1 MSRKQEKLV
10 VTSGTFDPPNMKD
23 AEFLLKCKEMG
34 DWLIVGVHSDLWA
47 ENKCGGVKYNHEL
60 RRKMLKEVGFV
71 DEIFSFND
79 SDGTVRN
86 LLKMIKFI
94 YPHTYIT
101 YVSSED
107 MHDKPEAKIR
117 GVTFQTIK

>member
-1 MSRKQEKLV
+1 MSRKQEKMV
-10 VTSGTFDPPNMKD
+10 VTCGTFDPPTVLD
-23 AEFLLKCKEMG
+23 ADFLAKCKEMG
-34 DWLIVGVHSDLWA
+34 DWLIVGVHSDLWMDK
-47 ENKCGGVKYNHEL
+47 KCGGLINDHDA
-60 RRKMLKEVGFV
+60 RRTLLEYIGYA

-86 LLKMIKFI
+86 LLKMVKYI

-117 GVTFQTIK
+117 GITFQTVK

>member
-10 VTSGTFDPPNMKD
+10 IVCGTFDPPNMQD
-23 AEFLLKCKEMG
+23 MEFLMKCKEMG
-34 DWLIVGVHSDLWA
+34 DWLIVGVHSDLWI
-47 ENKCGGVKYNHEL
+47 EKKCGELKYPHEL
-60 RRKMLKEVGFV
+60 RRKMLKEIDYA

-86 LLKMIKFI
+86 LLKLTKFI